1 MSELEA
7 QEDNK
12 VTWTIDGEDYSP
24 EDLSSESQ
32 VHFVR
37 AVSLRNEIQEI
48 SNQIANAQARMQE
61 LQIALGF
68 RENALRESIKV
79 VEDEV
84 EEVVN

>member
-1 MSELEA
+1 MSEQ
-7 QEDNK
+7 QEDKK

-24 EDLSSESQ
+24 EDLSNESQ
-32 VHFVR
+32 THFVR

-48 SNQIANAQARMQE
+48 ANQIANAQARMQE

-79 VEDEV
+79 VEDEG

>member
-48 SNQIANAQARMQE
+48 ANQIANAQARMQE

>member
-1 MSELEA
+1 MSEQ

-24 EDLSSESQ
+24 EDLSNESQ
-32 VHFVR
+32 THFVR

-48 SNQIANAQARMQE
+48 ANQIANAQARMQE

>member
-1 MSELEA
+1 MSEVEA

-48 SNQIANAQARMQE
+48 ANQIANAQARMQE
-61 LQIALGF
+61 IQIALGF

-79 VEDEV
+79 VEDEA

>member
-48 SNQIANAQARMQE
+48 ANQIANAQARMQE
-61 LQIALGF
+61 IQIALGF

-84 EEVVN
+84 EEAVN

>member
-1 MSELEA
+1 MSEQ

-24 EDLSSESQ
+24 EDLSNESQ
-32 VHFVR
+32 THFVR

-48 SNQIANAQARMQE
+48 ANQIVNAQARMQE

>member
-1 MSELEA
+1 MSEVEA

-12 VTWTIDGEDYSP
+12 VTWTIDGEAYSP

-48 SNQIANAQARMQE
+48 ANQIANAQARMQE

>member
-1 MSELEA
+1 MSEVEA
-7 QEDNK
+7 QKDNK

-48 SNQIANAQARMQE
+48 ANQIANAQARMQE

>member
-1 MSELEA
+1 MSEQ
-7 QEDNK
+7 QEDKK

-24 EDLSSESQ
+24 EDLSNESQ
-32 VHFVR
+32 THFVR

-48 SNQIANAQARMQE
+48 ANQIANAQARMQE

>member
-1 MSELEA
+1 MSEQ

-48 SNQIANAQARMQE
+48 ANQIANAQARMQE

-68 RENALRESIKV
+68 RENALRESIKL